1 MSEISSIGLRSESEF
16 FRRNNNRLLYK
27 QKKIRTIKLRG
38 IHIILVLAMF
48 AAAGFAAYKAGVFIM
63 TWEKFK
69 VKSFRLLNS
78 PASHTKELEKIAAKY
93 SANIFSLNIGDL
105 RKELLTLPVV
115 KDVELSRKLPATIE
129 IRFFLRKPV
138 FQLAIEQG
146 GDCKYELIDEAGVVL
161 GSSDI
166 RSDDL
171 IAIKDVKPIDRDKI
185 LRCLAELNT
194 IKENID
200 YVGYKE
206 PYGIMVKLKE
216 VEEIFYPGESD
227 FDDKIRYYRELKC
240 TPLLGKYRIRS
251 VDLRFT
257 DRFYFEY
264 EEEGNVNTTQ
274 DEEVN
279 G

>member
-1 MSEISSIGLRSESEF
+1 MSEIHSIGLRSESEF
-16 FRRNNNRLLYK
+16 FRRNNNRILYK

-38 IHIILVLAMF
+38 IHIILALALF

-69 VKSFRLLNS
+69 VKSFKLYNS
-78 PASHTKELEKIAAKY
+78 PGAHAKELQKIAARY
-93 SANIFSLNIGDL
+93 SANIFSLDTGNL
-105 RKELLTLPVV
+105 KKELLTLPAV

-138 FQLAIEQG
+138 FQLTVEHPG
-146 GDCKYELIDEAGVVL
+146 GFKYDLIDDEGVFL
-161 GSSDI
+161 GSRDK

-171 IAIKDVKPIDRDKI
+171 IAVKDVRAIDRDKL
-185 LRCLAELNT
+185 LRRLAELNS
-194 IKENID
+194 IKDSID

-206 PYGIMVKLKE
+206 PYGIMVKLKDSA
-216 VEEIFYPGESD
+216 EIFYPGESD
-227 FDDKIRYYRELKC
+227 FAGKIRYYRELKR
-240 TPLLGKYRIRS
+240 TPLLAKYRIKS
-251 VDLRFT
+251 VDLRFA
-257 DRFYFEY
+257 DRIYFEY
-264 EEEGNVNTTQ
+264 EQAGQETGTQ